1 MFALFQD
8 TAFLPSGERIS
19 NEDSD
24 CVTQMVPQIDIG
36 AITLDNVS
44 FFPLIFKLTR
54 FTKFINIVLRWFRE
68 VKRILQG

>member
-8 TAFLPSGERIS
+8 TDFLLFGERIS
-19 NEDSD
+19 SEDSD

-44 FFPLIFKLTR
+44 FSLTFKLTR
-54 FTKFINIVLRWFRE
+54 FTNFVI
-68 VKRILQG
+68 ILSIHF